1 MFSLQT
7 LVKANDLTDNN
18 TTSSIEPYHFSAKE
32 YKKIWMFLLNCSQKI
47 NIHTGII
54 IRLYKTGMVLYGRA
68 SSTFLNDDKPLPQK
82 ILKELDLSIWAE
94 SPYSDY
100 PKFLP
105 DTAAISITENPKIG
119 ILRRWDYVGNITS
132 FSRTPSASLLKALQN
147 IREGK
152 INEAYDYFFQR
163 YDNYCLYDK
172 MHSTDMHLTPFIL
185 CKNIFAVAY
194 VDYFKDQYG
203 TYSDSPL
210 NKVIQAI
217 PELFAYNISNNDKVN
232 ASVKVL
238 DSVLRYIPIE
248 PEKDRKINP
257 VATKALYDILDEVVK
272 NSRDVVIIEDKD
284 FDRCKFHLSETFR

>member
-1 MFSLQT
+1 
-7 LVKANDLTDNN
+7 
-18 TTSSIEPYHFSAKE
+18 
-32 YKKIWMFLLNCSQKI
+32 
-47 NIHTGII
+47 
-54 IRLYKTGMVLYGRA
+54 
-68 SSTFLNDDKPLPQK
+68 
-82 ILKELDLSIWAE
+82 
-94 SPYSDY
+94 
-100 PKFLP
+100 
-105 DTAAISITENPKIG
+105 
-119 ILRRWDYVGNITS
+119 
-132 FSRTPSASLLKALQN
+132 
-147 IREGK
+147 
-152 INEAYDYFFQR
+152 
-163 YDNYCLYDK
+163 
-172 MHSTDMHLTPFIL
+172 MHSTDINLTPFIL

-194 VDYFKDQYG
+194 VDYFKEQYG